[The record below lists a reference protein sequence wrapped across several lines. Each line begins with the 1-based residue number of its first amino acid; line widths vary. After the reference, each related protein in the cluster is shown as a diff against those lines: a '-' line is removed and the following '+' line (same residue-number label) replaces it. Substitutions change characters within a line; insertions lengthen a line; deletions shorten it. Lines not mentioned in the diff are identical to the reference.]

1 MIFPRRVALFRDT
14 RLSAKTDIQCFLN
27 YFEAGFSELPG
38 VNYLGLSTSIIL
50 AGGSEA

>member
-1 MIFPRRVALFRDT
+1 M
-14 RLSAKTDIQCFLN
+14 
-27 YFEAGFSELPG
+27 SEQSKKYAVCWENDCGYGTVPG

>member
-1 MIFPRRVALFRDT
+1 MVKAVRALRMDDLLAGMIRPARFP
-14 RLSAKTDIQCFLN
+14 
-27 YFEAGFSELPG
+27 ELHFMPG